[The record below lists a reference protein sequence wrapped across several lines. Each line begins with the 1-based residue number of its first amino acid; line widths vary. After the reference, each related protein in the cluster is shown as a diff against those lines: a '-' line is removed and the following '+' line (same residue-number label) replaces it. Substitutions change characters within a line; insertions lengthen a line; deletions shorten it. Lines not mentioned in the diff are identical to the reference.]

1 MGIQAIDHSWLC
13 HFLALPAQTVGEKIS
28 ATRRMFRPSPS
39 RKILVTIL
47 MQQYHRNRHRL
58 IWMILAPLVVVVF
71 ILAILNRPDWPQMD
85 SLPGAESKQ
94 EANN

>member
-1 MGIQAIDHSWLC
+1 
-13 HFLALPAQTVGEKIS
+13 
-28 ATRRMFRPSPS
+28 
-39 RKILVTIL
+39 